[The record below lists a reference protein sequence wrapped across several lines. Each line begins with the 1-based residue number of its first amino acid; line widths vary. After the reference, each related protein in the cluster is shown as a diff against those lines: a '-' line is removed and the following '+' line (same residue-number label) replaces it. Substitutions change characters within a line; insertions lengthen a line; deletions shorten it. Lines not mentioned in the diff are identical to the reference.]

1 MNGALRK
8 EACHQKG
15 NRTGQ
20 GLGRVSRP
28 TTAACWQAGRQVAEC
43 HQSKASPEMLDS
55 RGPSSMGVQCPRQ
68 TPGSTQ
74 WPQPLAPFHIFLL
87 SPFPVE
93 CRDTTR
99 YCEKV
104 KQLKLCQ
111 LSQFKSRCCGTCG
124 KA

>member
-1 MNGALRK
+1 MPKADPRKHPGA
-8 EACHQKG
+8 
-15 NRTGQ
+15 
-20 GLGRVSRP
+20 
-28 TTAACWQAGRQVAEC
+28 TAFTE
-43 HQSKASPEMLDS
+43 L
-55 RGPSSMGVQCPRQ
+55 
-68 TPGSTQ
+68 
-74 WPQPLAPFHIFLL
+74 LFHISFL
-87 SPFPVE
+87 SSFPVE